1 VLLQHGSLRKVFLD
15 IVTFT
20 QIIYDT
26 TWRPSCS
33 MRMVI
38 KDAVMQA
45 IAQQEKWLGIEDSEA
60 GEHPRWRLTEGPTD
74 GNIGFLV
81 RE

>member
-1 VLLQHGSLRKVFLD
+1 
-15 IVTFT
+15 
-20 QIIYDT
+20 
-26 TWRPSCS
+26 
-33 MRMVI
+33 MVI